1 MSKRLEA
8 TVECRNCG
16 HTQHMTLFRTLWVE
30 YSENMSLVLNDMVNE
45 FCCEECKYVE
55 RLEFPF
61 LCTNVKRGVAIWY
74 EPYHDEQI
82 DEDIRQY
89 QKHMG
94 ANSFYAK
101 APRIADWETFKAKLL
116 EMNEAGPQP
125 GQETQPSA
133 ESKSFF
139 RGFIDSLKH
148 GKPRLAEKTK
158 ASPSVGEVIETYG
171 ALLENYPFSILDSSM
186 LPVPKPQMKA
196 ILKTAYRETRGEQMR
211 RHLEAG
217 FMFLSMFQDGVGPM
231 PIDGKLFKGC
241 GKSNIHAELAAF
253 KKWMPWQERSSVE
266 MECLLDE
273 WNRFKKGGDS

>member
-16 HTQHMTLFRTLWVE
+16 HAQHMTLFRTLWVE
-30 YSENMSLVLNDMVNE
+30 YSEIMSLVLNDKVNE
-45 FCCEECKYVE
+45 FCCKKCKYVE

-61 LCTNVKRGVAIWY
+61 LCTNVTRSVAIWY

-101 APRIADWETFKAKLL
+101 AQRIADWETFKAKLL

-125 GQETQPSA
+125 SQETRPSTK
-133 ESKSFF
+133 SKSFF
-139 RGFIDSLKH
+139 RGFIDSLRH
-148 GKPRLAEKTK
+148 GRPRPVEKAKT
-158 ASPSVGEVIETYG
+158 SPSVGEVIETYG
-171 ALLENYPFSILDSSM
+171 ALLEDYPSSILDSSM

-196 ILKTAYRETRGEQMR
+196 ILKTAYRETRSEQMR
-211 RHLEAG
+211 RHFEVG
-217 FMFLSMFQDGVGPM
+217 FMFLSLFQDGVGPT
-231 PIDGKLFKGC
+231 PIDGNLSEGDV
-241 GKSNIHAELAAF
+241 KSNMLADMAALN
-253 KKWMPWQERSSVE
+253 KWIPWQERSSAE
-266 MECLLDE
+266 MERLLAE
-273 WNRFKKGGDS
+273 WNCFKEGG